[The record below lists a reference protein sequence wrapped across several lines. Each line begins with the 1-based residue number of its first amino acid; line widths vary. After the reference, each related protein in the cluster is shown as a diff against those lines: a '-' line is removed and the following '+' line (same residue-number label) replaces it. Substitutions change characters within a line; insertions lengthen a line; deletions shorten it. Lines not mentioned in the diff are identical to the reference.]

1 MLEILKECYNIV
13 DVLEQLLEILLNN
26 PRSAFKLPQK
36 TGVERSQLSVM
47 KYVCV
52 CISYTSSMTFKS
64 I

>member
-52 CISYTSSMTFKS
+52 CVHFIHKFYDF
-64 I
+64 